1 MFHGVRLICNSHA
14 KGFSLNGKFGGGLFG
29 LQLEIGRLIETPSII
44 RGQIEPLIKDQYFMM
59 ENEASLIILSN
70 PTNRPI
76 KEMELRACVDVHF

>member
-1 MFHGVRLICNSHA
+1 M
-14 KGFSLNGKFGGGLFG
+14 NGKFGRGLFG

-76 KEMELRACVDVHF
+76 KEID

>member
-1 MFHGVRLICNSHA
+1 M
-14 KGFSLNGKFGGGLFG
+14 NGKFGRGLFG

-70 PTNRPI
+70 PTYRPI
-76 KEMELRACVDVHF
+76 KKMD

>member
-44 RGQIEPLIKDQYFMM
+44 KGQIEPLIKI
-59 ENEASLIILSN
+59 NIL
-70 PTNRPI
+70 
-76 KEMELRACVDVHF
+76 

>member
-1 MFHGVRLICNSHA
+1 M
-14 KGFSLNGKFGGGLFG
+14 NGKFGRGLFG

-76 KEMELRACVDVHF
+76 KEMD

>member
-1 MFHGVRLICNSHA
+1 
-14 KGFSLNGKFGGGLFG
+14 LNGKFGGGLFG

-76 KEMELRACVDVHF
+76 KEMD